1 MPTPVRPGIARLSSR
16 SKVTFAAYLSSPTS
30 TYHGGNLSSNG
41 VHHSANMFLP
51 LTYLNLGAVE
61 CLEKELALLAPGI
74 KVLIVEPGYF
84 RTSAFSNIN
93 HVPARV
99 PDYAQFN
106 AGVRAVEA
114 GIVGNEPGDAAK
126 AVSVMIDLVNG
137 TGVAAGKTIPLRVPL
152 GSDGWE
158 RIRAKA
164 ENMAKICDEWE
175 EVAKSTDIKG

>member
-1 MPTPVRPGIARLSSR
+1 
-16 SKVTFAAYLSSPTS
+16 
-30 TYHGGNLSSNG
+30 
-41 VHHSANMFLP
+41 
-51 LTYLNLGAVE
+51 
-61 CLEKELALLAPGI
+61 
-74 KVLIVEPGYF
+74 VLIVEPGYF

-126 AVSVMIDLVNG
+126 AVSITIDLVNG

-158 RIRAKA
+158 RIRVKA
-164 ENMAKICDEWE
+164 ENMVKICDEWE
-175 EVAKSTDIKG
+175 GVAKSTDIKG